1 MSNKKVMDTVKM
13 KIIIHPTYFPN
24 IFSFKTIINSTNILF
39 EVNDHY
45 VKQTLRNRTSIHA
58 ANGKLNLSVPVKFS
72 STKKEKYKD
81 IRICYDSNWQ
91 KIHLKSIESAYKNS
105 PFYDFFEDYF
115 INFYNKKEK
124 FLVDLNFSSIR
135 LIFEILEKE
144 LNCNFTNEYLEKY
157 VDLSDYRSLLTNKN
171 FNEKVNFKNYTQ
183 VFQEKNGFI
192 ENLSSIDL
200 IFNKGLDFED
210 FIKF

>member
-1 MSNKKVMDTVKM
+1 M

-157 VDLSDYRSLLTNKN
+157 IDLTDYRSLLTDKN
-171 FNEKVNFKNYTQ
+171 LKEQINFKNYTQ
-183 VFQEKNGFI
+183 VFLEKNGFI

-200 IFNKGLDFED
+200 IFNKGLDYKD

>member
-1 MSNKKVMDTVKM
+1 M
-13 KIIIHPTYFPN
+13 KTIIHPTYFPN

-81 IRICYDSNWQ
+81 IKICYDSNWQ

-157 VDLSDYRSLLTNKN
+157 IDLTDYRSLLTNKN
-171 FNEKVNFKNYTQ
+171 FNEKVDFKNYTQ

>member
-1 MSNKKVMDTVKM
+1 M

-39 EVNDHY
+39 EVNDYY

-81 IRICYDSNWQ
+81 IKICYDSNWQ

-144 LNCNFTNEYLEKY
+144 LNCSFTNEYLEKY
-157 VDLSDYRSLLTNKN
+157 VDLTDYRTLLTNKN

>member
-1 MSNKKVMDTVKM
+1 M

-157 VDLSDYRSLLTNKN
+157 VDLTDYRSLLTNKN

>member
-1 MSNKKVMDTVKM
+1 M

-81 IRICYDSNWQ
+81 IKICYDSNWQ

-124 FLVDLNFSSIR
+124 FLVDLNYSSIR

-157 VDLSDYRSLLTNKN
+157 VDLTDYRSLLTNKN

-200 IFNKGLDFED
+200 IFNNGLDFED

>member
-1 MSNKKVMDTVKM
+1 M

-24 IFSFKTIINSTNILF
+24 IFSFKKIINSTNILF

-81 IRICYDSNWQ
+81 IKICYDSNWQ

-124 FLVDLNFSSIR
+124 FLVDLNYSSIR

-157 VDLSDYRSLLTNKN
+157 VDLTDYRSLLTEKN

>member
-1 MSNKKVMDTVKM
+1 M
-13 KIIIHPTYFPN
+13 KIIIHPTYFLN

-81 IRICYDSNWQ
+81 IKICYDSNWQ

-124 FLVDLNFSSIR
+124 FLVDLNYSSIR

-157 VDLSDYRSLLTNKN
+157 VDLTDYRGLLTNKN
-171 FNEKVNFKNYTQ
+171 FNGKVDFKNYTQ

-200 IFNKGLDFED
+200 IFNRGLDFED

>member
-1 MSNKKVMDTVKM
+1 M

-81 IRICYDSNWQ
+81 IKICYDSNWQ

-144 LNCNFTNEYLEKY
+144 LNCNFTNKYLEKY
-157 VDLSDYRSLLTNKN
+157 VDLTDYRTLLTNKN

>member
-1 MSNKKVMDTVKM
+1 M

-58 ANGKLNLSVPVKFS
+58 ANGKLKLSVPVKFS

-81 IRICYDSNWQ
+81 IKICYDSNWQ

-157 VDLSDYRSLLTNKN
+157 VDLTDYRSLLTNKN
-171 FNEKVNFKNYTQ
+171 FNEKVDFKNYTQ

>member
-1 MSNKKVMDTVKM
+1 M

-39 EVNDHY
+39 EVNDYY

-157 VDLSDYRSLLTNKN
+157 VDLTDYRTLLTNKN

>member
-1 MSNKKVMDTVKM
+1 M

-24 IFSFKTIINSTNILF
+24 IFSFKTIINSTDILF

-157 VDLSDYRSLLTNKN
+157 VDLTDYRSLLTNKN

>member
-1 MSNKKVMDTVKM
+1 M

-24 IFSFKTIINSTNILF
+24 IFLFKTIINSTNILF

-72 STKKEKYKD
+72 SSKKEKYKD

-157 VDLSDYRSLLTNKN
+157 VDLTDYRSLLTNKN
-171 FNEKVNFKNYTQ
+171 FNEKVDFKNYTQ
-183 VFQEKNGFI
+183 VFQKKNGFI

-200 IFNKGLDFED
+200 IFNKGLDYKD

>member
-1 MSNKKVMDTVKM
+1 M

-81 IRICYDSNWQ
+81 IKICYDSNWQ

-157 VDLSDYRSLLTNKN
+157 VDLTDYRTLLTNKN
-171 FNEKVNFKNYTQ
+171 FNEKVDFKNYTQ

>member
-1 MSNKKVMDTVKM
+1 M

-24 IFSFKTIINSTNILF
+24 ISAFKTIINSTNILF

-72 STKKEKYKD
+72 STKKEKFKD
-81 IRICYDSNWQ
+81 IRICYDLNWQ

-124 FLVDLNFSSIR
+124 FLVDLNYSSIR

-157 VDLSDYRSLLTNKN
+157 VDLTDYRSLLTNKN
-171 FNEKVNFKNYTQ
+171 FNEKVDFKNYTQ

>member
-1 MSNKKVMDTVKM
+1 M

-81 IRICYDSNWQ
+81 IKICYDSNWQ

-157 VDLSDYRSLLTNKN
+157 VDLTDYRSLLTNKN
-171 FNEKVNFKNYTQ
+171 FNEKVDFKNYTQ
-183 VFQEKNGFI
+183 VFQKKNGFI

>member
-1 MSNKKVMDTVKM
+1 M

-144 LNCNFTNEYLEKY
+144 LNCSFTNEYLEKY
-157 VDLSDYRSLLTNKN
+157 IDLTDYRSLLTNKN
-171 FNEKVNFKNYTQ
+171 FNEKANFKNYTQ

>member
-1 MSNKKVMDTVKM
+1 M

-24 IFSFKTIINSTNILF
+24 IFSFKKIINSTNILF

-72 STKKEKYKD
+72 STKKERYKD
-81 IRICYDSNWQ
+81 IKICYDSNWQ

-157 VDLSDYRSLLTNKN
+157 VDVTDYRSLLTNKN
-171 FNEKVNFKNYTQ
+171 FNEKVDFKNYTQ

>member
-1 MSNKKVMDTVKM
+1 M

-91 KIHLKSIESAYKNS
+91 KIHLKSIEIAYKNS

-157 VDLSDYRSLLTNKN
+157 VDLTDYRSLLTNKN
-171 FNEKVNFKNYTQ
+171 FNEKVDFKNYTQ

>member
-1 MSNKKVMDTVKM
+1 M

-81 IRICYDSNWQ
+81 IKICYDSNWK

-124 FLVDLNFSSIR
+124 FLVDLNYSSIR

-144 LNCNFTNEYLEKY
+144 LNYNFTNEYLEKY
-157 VDLSDYRSLLTNKN
+157 VDLTDYRSLLTNKN
-171 FNEKVNFKNYTQ
+171 FNEKVDFKNYTQ

>member
-1 MSNKKVMDTVKM
+1 M

-81 IRICYDSNWQ
+81 IKICYDSNWQ

-157 VDLSDYRSLLTNKN
+157 VDFTDYRSLLTNKN

-183 VFQEKNGFI
+183 VFQEKNSFI

>member
-1 MSNKKVMDTVKM
+1 M

-144 LNCNFTNEYLEKY
+144 LNCNFTNKYLEKY
-157 VDLSDYRSLLTNKN
+157 VDLTDYRTLLTNKN

>member
-1 MSNKKVMDTVKM
+1 M

-157 VDLSDYRSLLTNKN
+157 VDLTDYRSLLTNKN
-171 FNEKVNFKNYTQ
+171 FNEKVDFKNYTQ

>member
-1 MSNKKVMDTVKM
+1 M

-39 EVNDHY
+39 EVNDYY

-58 ANGKLNLSVPVKFS
+58 ANGKLNLSVPVRFS

-91 KIHLKSIESAYKNS
+91 KIHLKSIETAYKNS

-144 LNCNFTNEYLEKY
+144 LNCSFTNEYLEKY
-157 VDLSDYRSLLTNKN
+157 VDLTDYRTLLTNKN

>member
-1 MSNKKVMDTVKM
+1 M

-39 EVNDHY
+39 EVNDYY

-58 ANGKLNLSVPVKFS
+58 ANGKLNLSVPVRFS
-72 STKKEKYKD
+72 ST
-81 IRICYDSNWQ
+81 
-91 KIHLKSIESAYKNS
+91 
-105 PFYDFFEDYF
+105 
-115 INFYNKKEK
+115 KKEK

-144 LNCNFTNEYLEKY
+144 LNCSFTNEYLEKY
-157 VDLSDYRSLLTNKN
+157 VDLTDYRTLLTNKN

>member
-1 MSNKKVMDTVKM
+1 M

-81 IRICYDSNWQ
+81 IKICYDSNWQ

-157 VDLSDYRSLLTNKN
+157 VDLTDYRSLLTNKN

>member
-1 MSNKKVMDTVKM
+1 M

-81 IRICYDSNWQ
+81 IKICYDSNWQ

-124 FLVDLNFSSIR
+124 FLVDLNYSSIR

-157 VDLSDYRSLLTNKN
+157 VDLTDYRGLLTNKN
-171 FNEKVNFKNYTQ
+171 FNGKVDFKNYTQ

>member
-1 MSNKKVMDTVKM
+1 M

-81 IRICYDSNWQ
+81 IKICYDSNWQ

-157 VDLSDYRSLLTNKN
+157 VDLTDYRSLLTNKN

-183 VFQEKNGFI
+183 VFQEKNSFI

>member
-1 MSNKKVMDTVKM
+1 M

-81 IRICYDSNWQ
+81 IRICYDSDWQ

-157 VDLSDYRSLLTNKN
+157 IDLTDYRSLLTNKN
-171 FNEKVNFKNYTQ
+171 FNEKVDFKNYTQ

>member
-1 MSNKKVMDTVKM
+1 M

-81 IRICYDSNWQ
+81 IKICYDSNWQ

-157 VDLSDYRSLLTNKN
+157 VNLTDYRSLLTNKN
-171 FNEKVNFKNYTQ
+171 FNEKVDFKNYTQ
-183 VFQEKNGFI
+183 VFQKKNGFI

>member
-1 MSNKKVMDTVKM
+1 M

-81 IRICYDSNWQ
+81 IKICYDSNWQ

-157 VDLSDYRSLLTNKN
+157 VDLTDYRSLLTNKN
-171 FNEKVNFKNYTQ
+171 FNEKVDFKNYTQ

>member
-1 MSNKKVMDTVKM
+1 M

-81 IRICYDSNWQ
+81 IKICYDSNWQ

-124 FLVDLNFSSIR
+124 FLVDLNYSSIR

-157 VDLSDYRSLLTNKN
+157 VDLTDYRGLLTNKN
-171 FNEKVNFKNYTQ
+171 FNGKVDFKNYTQ

-200 IFNKGLDFED
+200 IFNRGLDFED

>member
-1 MSNKKVMDTVKM
+1 M

-81 IRICYDSNWQ
+81 IKICYDSNWQ

-144 LNCNFTNEYLEKY
+144 LNCSFTNEYLEKY
-157 VDLSDYRSLLTNKN
+157 VDLTDYRTLLTNKN

>member
-1 MSNKKVMDTVKM
+1 M

-81 IRICYDSNWQ
+81 IKICYDSNWQ

-105 PFYDFFEDYF
+105 PFYDFFEHYF

-157 VDLSDYRSLLTNKN
+157 VDLTDYRSLLTNKN
-171 FNEKVNFKNYTQ
+171 FNEKVDFKNYTQ

>member
-1 MSNKKVMDTVKM
+1 M

-81 IRICYDSNWQ
+81 IKICYDSNWQ

-105 PFYDFFEDYF
+105 PFYDFFEHYF

-144 LNCNFTNEYLEKY
+144 LNYNFTNEYLEKY
-157 VDLSDYRSLLTNKN
+157 VDLTDYRSLLTNKN
-171 FNEKVNFKNYTQ
+171 FNEKVDFKNYTQ

>member
-1 MSNKKVMDTVKM
+1 M

-81 IRICYDSNWQ
+81 IKICYDSNWQ

-144 LNCNFTNEYLEKY
+144 LNCSFTNEYLEKY
-157 VDLSDYRSLLTNKN
+157 VDLTDYRSLLTNKN
-171 FNEKVNFKNYTQ
+171 FNEKANFKNYTQ

>member
-1 MSNKKVMDTVKM
+1 M

-105 PFYDFFEDYF
+105 PFHDFFEDYF

-144 LNCNFTNEYLEKY
+144 LNCNYTNEYLEKY
-157 VDLSDYRSLLTNKN
+157 VDLTDYRSLLTNKN

>member
-1 MSNKKVMDTVKM
+1 M

-72 STKKEKYKD
+72 STKKERYKD
-81 IRICYDSNWQ
+81 IKICYDSNWQ

-135 LIFEILEKE
+135 LIFEILEKK
-144 LNCNFTNEYLEKY
+144 LNCSFTNEYLEKY
-157 VDLSDYRSLLTNKN
+157 VDLTDYRTLLTNKN

>member
-1 MSNKKVMDTVKM
+1 M

-39 EVNDHY
+39 EVNDYY

-58 ANGKLNLSVPVKFS
+58 ANGKLKLSVPVKFS

-144 LNCNFTNEYLEKY
+144 LNCSFTNEYLEKY
-157 VDLSDYRSLLTNKN
+157 VDLTDYRTLLTNKN

>member
-1 MSNKKVMDTVKM
+1 M

-157 VDLSDYRSLLTNKN
+157 VDLTDYRTLLTNKN
-171 FNEKVNFKNYTQ
+171 FNEKINFKNYTQ

>member
-1 MSNKKVMDTVKM
+1 M

-72 STKKEKYKD
+72 STIKEKYKD

-157 VDLSDYRSLLTNKN
+157 IDLTDYRSLLADKN
-171 FNEKVNFKNYTQ
+171 LKEQINFKNYTQ
-183 VFQEKNGFI
+183 VFREKNGFI

-200 IFNKGLDFED
+200 IFNKGLDYED